1 MENECEDLV
10 FIMELENWN
19 IISEV
24 LVNEKDEERFL
35 YRLFRLSEFYNKGIE
50 LKDVYLKI
58 FINEYVVCGLFDGVK
73 LKYIFCLK
81 ICDVINRFV
90 FFIKMVLCF

>member
-35 YRLFRLSEFYNKGIE
+35 YRLFRLSEFYNKGIWI
-50 LKDVYLKI
+50 YL
-58 FINEYVVCGLFDGVK
+58 
-73 LKYIFCLK
+73 
-81 ICDVINRFV
+81 
-90 FFIKMVLCF
+90 